1 MSKKK
6 KSYFSKCLFCFW
18 AQIWLLWK
26 WQASLHVV
34 YVACI
39 RLKGRKQQILRMR
52 KDVSASITSLFSSVL
67 LKNKCNFPYGSA
79 ANISSSDVG
88 RGLCSFRYQIT
99 MAYTLIREMPIS
111 KSKTRRA
118 LFFMIKKIPLS
129 LATLI
134 KLKYFW
140 VTSPEH
146 PWIIQAATNIVSINW
161 TWFLKKLI
169 NCS

>member
-1 MSKKK
+1 MSRKK
-6 KSYFSKCLFCFW
+6 KSYFSKCLFCFL

-52 KDVSASITSLFSSVL
+52 KDVSASITSLYSSVV
-67 LKNKCNFPYGSA
+67 LKNKHNFPYGSA

-88 RGLCSFRYQIT
+88 PGLHSFRYQIT
-99 MAYTLIREMPIS
+99 MAYTLIRECLSQRAKQGEHSFSWS
-111 KSKTRRA
+111 KDS
-118 LFFMIKKIPLS
+118 IESSSI
-129 LATLI
+129 I

-140 VTSPEH
+140 VTSPGH
-146 PWIIQAATNIVSINW
+146 PWIIQATTNTVSINW